1 MRTSEETS
9 SMKFGAQFVTGHAPG
24 PLHTLTDA
32 PEAAQAATESPETPV
47 DPWSW

>member
-1 MRTSEETS
+1 
-9 SMKFGAQFVTGHAPG
+9 MKFGAGLVTRHAPG
-24 PLHTLTDA
+24 PTRNLTDA